1 MLGRDPLS
9 IVRGKR
15 EHPLATEHTEE
26 VQHQAEP
33 SGALMCAEPKT
44 IASESLKSAVT
55 VEPFS
60 RRRIDRIDEP
70 ARPLGAKRAA
80 LQVRREKSAEKS
92 KVSRNGS
99 LEPGVLTLASND
111 ETVAF
116 TLRATALGLVIERTQ
131 RQASHRQAIGTRF
144 VQVMVFAD
152 QPSFDRWCEFE
163 PMRFGDALLYGHLRR
178 EGHAAFAA
186 KE

>member
-1 MLGRDPLS
+1 MLGRDSLS
-9 IVRGKR
+9 IVREKR
-15 EHPLATEHTEE
+15 EHPLATEHAEE

-80 LQVRREKSAEKS
+80 LQVRRERSASKS
-92 KVSRNGS
+92 KGSRHGP
-99 LEPGVLTLASND
+99 LEVGVLTLASND

-131 RQASHRQAIGTRF
+131 RQAIGTRF
-144 VQVMVFAD
+144 VQVMVFDD
-152 QPSFDRWCEFE
+152 QPTFDRWCEFE
-163 PMRFGDALLYGHLRR
+163 PMRFEDALLYGHLRR
-178 EGHAAFAA
+178 EGHAALAT
-186 KE
+186 KK